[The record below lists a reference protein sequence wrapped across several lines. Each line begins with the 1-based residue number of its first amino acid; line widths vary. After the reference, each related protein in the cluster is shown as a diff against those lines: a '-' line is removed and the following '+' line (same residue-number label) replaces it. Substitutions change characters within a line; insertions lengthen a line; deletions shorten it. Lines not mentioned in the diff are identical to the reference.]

1 MKIKKIEIQNF
12 RSYYGSNTFDIGE
25 GLTLIVG
32 SNGDGKTTFYSALE
46 WVFKTDGTAKVDIG
60 LISKKRSEEL
70 RINESD
76 NVRVAVTYEHN
87 SCFKTLEKCFR
98 FTKNKEEN
106 ITPSNFT
113 FYLIIQNG
121 VERQNVDGARFDY
134 DFTPEVRKYSMF
146 KGESELDIFK
156 KDDALKI
163 LIDTFSDIRAF
174 DAYSLFMKYA
184 SGEAEKVYRK
194 VQDNDDKNSK
204 KISRL
209 NVDLEKERCAIAG
222 IEKEL
227 RQKEE
232 EVSNISDL
240 LKSLEQSKESSK
252 LLKAVKRRI
261 EVLTEKRARKQA
273 LIQENYSIDLLDN
286 LWILLGFT
294 PIAEEYNQKVATAD
308 KMRRKIEKDYILTKG
323 AEKVI
328 EGMKSNFVPLPVHVP
343 GPEVMQEMLDE
354 EICKICGRPAKKHS
368 PEWEFM
374 FKKLEAFKESLEVS
388 EDEEEI
394 EPCYEND
401 FIGELQKR
409 STILND
415 NLREVTRIRH
425 SIFEAIAF
433 NNRLHNDIMKIDSN
447 LEQEYEEKKR
457 ILAQADGLTEEMLEA
472 NFENLTNWVEQERVG
487 RNRIDALEKDKS
499 NHVDELEKIQ
509 AELDKLAEGTTAAIY
524 ARIYTMMR
532 LIANAFESAKES
544 NKKTLITNIED
555 EANRFLSKLN
565 INDFKGTVR
574 ILEKQSGGADIILKN
589 DDDARIM
596 HPNEALKTT
605 FLMSV
610 LFAIAKIAEQKK
622 ETEYPLLFDAPTSS
636 FTDAKE
642 QDFFKIIGKLGKQV
656 IIVTKSF
663 LRTTADGFS
672 VLDSDKAMN
681 VDGVVYHIEKKRP
694 FDDKRLGTIQ
704 TVITKIK

>member
-1 MKIKKIEIQNF
+1 MKIKRIEIQNF

-25 GLTLIVG
+25 RLTLIIG

-46 WVFKTDGTAKVDIG
+46 WLFKTDGTAKVDIG

-87 SCFKTLEKCFR
+87 SRLKILEKCFR

-174 DAYSLFMKYA
+174 DAYSLFMKY
-184 SGEAEKVYRK
+184 SSDEAEKVYKK

-204 KISRL
+204 KIGRL
-209 NVDLEKERCAIAG
+209 NVDLEKERYAIAG
-222 IEKEL
+222 IEREL
-227 RQKEE
+227 RQKEK
-232 EVSNISDL
+232 EVSDISGL

-261 EVLTEKRARKQA
+261 EVLTEKRAKKQA
-273 LIQENYSIDLLDN
+273 LIKENYSTDLLDN
-286 LWILLGFT
+286 LWILLGFA

-374 FKKLEAFKESLEVS
+374 LKKLEAFKESLEVS

-415 NLREVTRIRH
+415 NLRDVTRMRH
-425 SIFEAIAF
+425 SILEAIAF

-499 NHVDELEKIQ
+499 NHEEELEKIQ
-509 AELDKLAEGTTAAIY
+509 AELDKLAEGTSAAIY
-524 ARIYTMMR
+524 ARIHTMMK

-544 NKKTLITNIED
+544 NKKALITNIED

-574 ILEKQSGGADIILKN
+574 ILEKQGGGADIILKN

-663 LRTTADGFS
+663 LKTTADGFS
-672 VLDSDKAMN
+672 VLDYDKAMN
-681 VDGVVYHIEKKRP
+681 VDGAVYHIEKKRP